1 MKNITCIV
9 AILALLTGCAAND
22 GFKKGLSDS
31 AVSQASS
38 RTLQTTAD
46 NALRSSKL
54 TLISKGFSIDS
65 IDTLSGIIKSSRKLP
80 DEKDKDLS
88 YRISAVV
95 DVTGNGAESIVTLAA
110 NQQTVLH
117 RTVRTWWK
125 LLWILPLFP
134 VETEYR
140 QDILKESDIVDP
152 VFYND
157 FFNALSKNLTL
168 ANSSAGTNLPP
179 QTELQPDHATPQ

>member
-1 MKNITCIV
+1 MKKMACV
-9 AILALLTGCAAND
+9 MMALFMFTGCAAND

-31 AVSQASS
+31 ASAKGSS
-38 RTLQTTAD
+38 RTLPTTAD

-54 TLISKGFSIDS
+54 TLVSKGFAIDS
-65 IDTLSGIIKSSRKLP
+65 IDATSGIIKSSRKLP
-80 DEKDKDLS
+80 DEKNKDMS
-88 YRISAVV
+88 YRISATV
-95 DVTGNGAESIVTLAA
+95 DVTASGAESIVTLAA

-140 QDILKESDIVDP
+140 SDVLKESDIVDP

-168 ANSSAGTNLPP
+168 ADNAGANLPV
-179 QTELQPDHATPQ
+179 QTGQPDQALPK